1 MTRDEHTEIT
11 TTVTFDLVSE
21 HPVPVEVEL
30 RYDTR
35 DPFAVYAL
43 FEPEGARAVQWI
55 LSRDLL
61 ADGLIVRS
69 GDGDV
74 RMWPAPDDT
83 ELVMIEFV
91 TPKGQ
96 ARFEAEAQD
105 LADFLDSTYE
115 VVLPGEEE
123 QWFDFD
129 DEIQRMIAAG

>member
-1 MTRDEHTEIT
+1 MTRDDHTEIT
-11 TTVTFDLVSE
+11 TTVTFDLVSA
-21 HPVPVEVEL
+21 HPVPVDVEL

-74 RMWPAPDDT
+74 RVWPAP
-83 ELVMIEFV
+83 ENEEMVIIEFV

-96 ARFEAEAQD
+96 ARFEAHAQD
-105 LADFLDSTYE
+105 LADFLDTTYE
-115 VVLPGEEE
+115 VVLPGAEEN
-123 QWFDFD
+123 WFDFD
-129 DEIQRMIAAG
+129 AEIERMIAAG

>member
-1 MTRDEHTEIT
+1 MARDEHAEIT

-61 ADGLIVRS
+61 ADGLIVRT
-69 GDGDV
+69 GEGDV
-74 RMWPAPDDT
+74 RMWPAPDDA
-83 ELVMIEFV
+83 EMVLIEFV

-96 ARFEAEAQD
+96 ARFEALAQD
-105 LADFLDSTYE
+105 VADFLDTTYE
-115 VVLPGEEE
+115 VVLPGDEDK
-123 QWFDFD
+123 WFDFD
-129 DEIQRMIAAG
+129 HEIQRMIAAG

>member
-1 MTRDEHTEIT
+1 MTRDNHTEIT
-11 TTVTFDLVSE
+11 ATVTFDLVTV

-55 LSRDLL
+55 LSRDML
-61 ADGLIVRS
+61 ADGLIVRT
-69 GDGDV
+69 GEGDV
-74 RMWPAPDDT
+74 RMWPAPDDA
-83 ELVMIEFV
+83 EMVLVEFV

-96 ARFEAEAQD
+96 ARFEAVAQD
-105 LADFLDSTYE
+105 IADFLDTTYE
-115 VVLPGEEE
+115 VVLPGDEE

-129 DEIQRMIAAG
+129 DEIQRMISAG

>member
-1 MTRDEHTEIT
+1 MTRDDHTEII
-11 TTVTFDLVSE
+11 TTVTFDLVSA
-21 HPVPVEVEL
+21 HPVPVDVEL

-74 RMWPAPDDT
+74 RMWPDP
-83 ELVMIEFV
+83 ENEEMVVIEFV

-96 ARFEAEAQD
+96 ARFEAHAQD
-105 LADFLDSTYE
+105 LADFLDTTYE
-115 VVLPGEEE
+115 VVLPGGED

-129 DEIQRMIAAG
+129 AEIERMIAAG

>member
-1 MTRDEHTEIT
+1 MTRDDHTEII
-11 TTVTFDLVSE
+11 TTVTFDLVSA
-21 HPVPVEVEL
+21 HPVPVDVEL

-74 RMWPAPDDT
+74 RVWPDP
-83 ELVMIEFV
+83 ENEEMVIIEFV

-96 ARFEAEAQD
+96 ARFEAHAQD
-105 LADFLDSTYE
+105 LADFLDTTYE
-115 VVLPGEEE
+115 VVLPGAEEN
-123 QWFDFD
+123 WFDFD
-129 DEIQRMIAAG
+129 AEIERMIAAG

>member
-1 MTRDEHTEIT
+1 MTREDHTEVT
-11 TTVTFDLVSE
+11 ATVQFDLVSA
-21 HPVPVEVEL
+21 HPVPVDVEL

-69 GDGDV
+69 GQGDV
-74 RMWPAPDDT
+74 RVWPAPDDA
-83 ELVMIEFV
+83 ELMIIDFV

-96 ARFEAEAQD
+96 ARFEAVAQD
-105 LADFLDSTYE
+105 MADFLDSTYE
-115 VVLPGEEE
+115 VVLPGDENN
-123 QWFDFD
+123 WFDFD

>member
-1 MTRDEHTEIT
+1 MTRNDHTEIIS
-11 TTVTFDLVSE
+11 TVTFDLVSA
-21 HPVPVEVEL
+21 HPVPVDVEL

-61 ADGLIVRS
+61 ADGLIVRT

-74 RMWPAPDDT
+74 RMWPDP
-83 ELVMIEFV
+83 ENEEMVSIEFV

-96 ARFEAEAQD
+96 ARFEAHAED
-105 LADFLDSTYE
+105 LAEFLDMTYE
-115 VVLPGEEE
+115 VVVPGAED

-129 DEIQRMIAAG
+129 AEIERMIAAG

>member
-1 MTRDEHTEIT
+1 MMREDHHEI
-11 TTVTFDLVSE
+11 VTKVQFDLVSD
-21 HPVPVEVEL
+21 HPVPVDVEL

-74 RMWPAPDDT
+74 RIWPDADDT
-83 ELVMIEFV
+83 EMVIIEFC

-96 ARFEAEAQD
+96 ARFEAFAQD
-105 LADFLDSTYE
+105 IADFLDTTYE
-115 VVLPGEEE
+115 VVLPGAEDN
-123 QWFDFD
+123 WFDFD
-129 DEIQRMIAAG
+129 QEIQRMIAAG